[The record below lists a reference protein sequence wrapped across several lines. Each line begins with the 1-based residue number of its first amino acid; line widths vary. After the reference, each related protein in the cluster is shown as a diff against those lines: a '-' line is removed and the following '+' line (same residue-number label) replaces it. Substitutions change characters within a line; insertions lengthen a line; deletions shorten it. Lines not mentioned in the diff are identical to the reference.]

1 MRRTQ
6 IQTMRENKKAVYR
19 DIRYVLRGALSG
31 QRDMFRQVERMDED
45 KRM

>member
-6 IQTMRENKKAVYR
+6 NLIQTMRENKKAVYR

-31 QRDMFRQVERMDED
+31 
-45 KRM
+45 